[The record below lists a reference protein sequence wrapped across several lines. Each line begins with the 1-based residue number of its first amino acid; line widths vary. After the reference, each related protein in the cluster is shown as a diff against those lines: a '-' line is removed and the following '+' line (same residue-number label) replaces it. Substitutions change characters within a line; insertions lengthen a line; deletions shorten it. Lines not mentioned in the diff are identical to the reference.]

1 MSLSIVSRNSWPVR
15 DKTRVRIIFVENL
28 SHCWKISLPEVRHC
42 CRNVV
47 SPDGRGGTQLSVES
61 QASGIPQSWS
71 EKCVSIGTHL
81 RELGKALAMIKTEG
95 HGNGVIVP
103 DKLRQFL
110 TNLAALLPGEK
121 SDAKIAE
128 RQIQQLAAAI
138 LDHGRLVSQFHSH
151 HSVGV
156 EERELVFRFRE
167 TTHNIVSALVL
178 LEKRGRASR
187 TRLSGYWS
195 LDV

>member
-15 DKTRVRIIFVENL
+15 DKARVRIIFVEDL

-47 SPDGRGGTQLSVES
+47 SPDGRGGTQPSVES

-81 RELGKALAMIKTEG
+81 R
-95 HGNGVIVP
+95 
-103 DKLRQFL
+103 
-110 TNLAALLPGEK
+110 
-121 SDAKIAE
+121 
-128 RQIQQLAAAI
+128 LAAAI
-138 LDHGRLVSQFHSH
+138 LDHGRLVAQFHSH